1 MKLNDF
7 YGSAQE
13 NFRLPEAILLRDYRI
28 VI

>member
-13 NFRLPEAILLRDYRI
+13 NFGLPEAILVRDYRI